1 MQIIETENAKDI
13 LRNAGY
19 YVDNLW
25 HIKDIMSG
33 FNCTNDVEAYRIL
46 DKVMT
51 SEQTAV
57 DIFEQIGLIVK
68 AK

>member
-1 MQIIETENAKDI
+1 MQSKIENAKDI
-13 LRNAGY
+13 LRDAGY

-25 HIKDIMSG
+25 HIKDIMGG

-57 DIFEQIGLIVK
+57 DVFEQIGLIVK

>member
-1 MQIIETENAKDI
+1 MQSKIENAKDI
-13 LRNAGY
+13 LRDAGY

-25 HIKDIMSG
+25 HINDIING
-33 FNCTNDVEAYRIL
+33 FNCADDVEAYRTL

-51 SEQTAV
+51 SEQTSV

>member
-1 MQIIETENAKDI
+1 MQSKIENAKDI
-13 LRNAGY
+13 LRDAGY
-19 YVDNLW
+19 YIDNLW
-25 HIKDIMSG
+25 HINDIMNG
-33 FNCTNDVEAYRIL
+33 FKCTDDVEAYRIL

-57 DIFEQIGLIVK
+57 DTFEQIGLIIE

>member
-1 MQIIETENAKDI
+1 MQIIQTENAKDI
-13 LRNAGY
+13 LRDAGY

-25 HIKDIMSG
+25 HINDIING
-33 FNCTNDVEAYRIL
+33 FKCTDDVQAYKIL

-57 DIFEQIGLIVK
+57 HIFEQIGLIIE

>member
-1 MQIIETENAKDI
+1 MQIIETERAKDI
-13 LRNAGY
+13 LRDAGY

-25 HIKDIMSG
+25 HIKDIVGG

>member
-25 HIKDIMSG
+25 HIKDIMGG

>member
-1 MQIIETENAKDI
+1 MQIIQTENAKDT
-13 LRNAGY
+13 LRDAGY

-25 HIKDIMSG
+25 HINDIING
-33 FNCTNDVEAYRIL
+33 FKCTDDVQAYKIL

-57 DIFEQIGLIVK
+57 HIFEQIGLIIE

>member
-1 MQIIETENAKDI
+1 MLQSKIENAKDI
-13 LRNAGY
+13 LRDAGY

-25 HIKDIMSG
+25 HINDIMNG
-33 FNCTNDVEAYRIL
+33 FKCTDDVEAYRIL
-46 DKVMT
+46 NKVMT

-57 DIFEQIGLIVK
+57 HIFEQIGLIIE

>member
-1 MQIIETENAKDI
+1 MQIIQTENAKDI
-13 LRNAGY
+13 LRDAGY

-25 HIKDIMSG
+25 HINDIING
-33 FNCTNDVEAYRIL
+33 FKCTDDVQAYKIL

-51 SEQTAV
+51 SEQIAV
-57 DIFEQIGLIVK
+57 HIFEQIGLIIE

>member
-1 MQIIETENAKDI
+1 MQSKIENAKDI
-13 LRNAGY
+13 LRDAGY

-25 HIKDIMSG
+25 HINDIIND
-33 FNCTNDVEAYRIL
+33 FNCADDVEAYRTL

-51 SEQTAV
+51 SEQTAAH
-57 DIFEQIGLIVK
+57 IFEQIGLIIE

>member
-1 MQIIETENAKDI
+1 MLQSKTENAKDI
-13 LRNAGY
+13 LRDAGY

-25 HIKDIMSG
+25 HINDIINGFKCKD
-33 FNCTNDVEAYRIL
+33 DVEAYKIL
-46 DKVMT
+46 YKVMT

-57 DIFEQIGLIVK
+57 HIFEQIGLIIE

>member
-25 HIKDIMSG
+25 HIKDIMGG

-57 DIFEQIGLIVK
+57 DIFEQIGLIIE